1 MKNNEKE
8 KNMRKV
14 IQENNRGVQL
24 VQNETHWA
32 IVKPVNFGTLRSA
45 VFHVGQEK
53 YVKKMWNT
61 RFCNQF
67 YFNDHGKLVE
77 KHGKYISELLV

>member
-1 MKNNEKE
+1 
-8 KNMRKV
+8 MRRV
-14 IQENNRGVQL
+14 IQENSRGVQL

-53 YVKKMWNT
+53 HVKKMWNT

-67 YFNDHGKLVE
+67 YFDDRGQRIE
-77 KHGKYISELLV
+77 KYGKYISELLA